1 MDVRIPFALDKKT
14 GVMVEVGDVERGR
27 QCGCLC
33 QSCRQGVVARH
44 GEVNAWH
51 FSHDKNAIDKPV
63 KECEISFDSCCR
75 QYALELLLKGKITRV
90 TTPDFNITIDTD
102 IWPTYTASECVTQS
116 RILDDVII
124 ESCSSYD
131 ARIIINDFNLY
142 LFLNYKNRNQPLM
155 PNDEKSGLLEIDIG
169 VVKNK
174 FYEQKSTPG
183 LLKSLLK
190 DLIENDT
197 DNKNWLYH
205 PSEEKARKKLHEKTE
220 KSRSEVALAINKPVI
235 ARSGT
240 FSIFKG
246 GRSTERNG
254 KFTCI
259 MCKVDWHGKEFTGS
273 YCPECNE
280 NFYARFKPDNQ

>member
-14 GVMVEVGDVERGR
+14 GVMVEVGNVERGR

-33 QSCRQGVVARH
+33 PSCRQGVVARH

-75 QYALELLLKGKITRV
+75 QYALELLLKGEITRM
-90 TTPDFNITIDTD
+90 TTPDFKITIDTE

-131 ARIIINDFNLY
+131 AKIIINDFNLY
-142 LFLNYKNRNQPLM
+142 LFLNYKNRNQPLI
-155 PNDEKSGLLEIDIG
+155 PNDGKSGLLEIDIG

-183 LLKSLLK
+183 LLKRLLK

-205 PSEEKARKKLHEKTE
+205 PSEEKARKNLHDKIE
-220 KSRSEVALAINKPVI
+220 KSKLERAPAIKEPVI
-235 ARSGT
+235 TRNST
-240 FSIFKG
+240 FSIFKCG
-246 GRSTERNG
+246 QKTERNG

-259 MCKVDWHGKEFTGS
+259 MCHIDWHGHEFTDI
-273 YCPECNE
+273 YCPKCKE
-280 NFYARFKPDNQ
+280 YLYVRFIPDNQ